1 MRYKEREMSANLSL
15 KHPLSAPVE
24 SGLHNLE
31 RLGLKAE
38 ASMGDDIEAIQEY
51 AGVLISAHAPV
62 TIGAMRL
69 NYGATDED
77 FRNRSIAHII
87 DYIEKARQYPNVRQI
102 NMHPGPRLWL
112 NEEQTEGREGDYDLM
127 IDGIRQIAAH
137 AAGFGLEIVLENNN
151 AYWAGVP
158 DETPLEDVDWSKRN
172 TSFGSAPEEW
182 IRICEDTDRDDVGLC
197 LDSSHTCTYAH
208 TFDPAERADVVMR
221 FLAKPHLI
229 RHVHWSDNHLYDLK
243 GRNDSHAVLGKGS
256 LPIELHRG
264 IRDLDATLLL
274 EHFYTTEELE
284 GEIEFIAAL

>member
-1 MRYKEREMSANLSL
+1 MTANLSL

-38 ASMGDDIEAIQEY
+38 ASMGDDIQGIQEY

-62 TIGAMRL
+62 TIGALRL
-69 NYGATDED
+69 NYGATDES
-77 FRNRSIAHII
+77 FRNKSIAHII
-87 DYIEKARQYPNVRQI
+87 DYIDKARQYPNVRQI
-102 NMHPGPRLWL
+102 NMHPGPRQWL

-127 IDGIRQIAAH
+127 IEGIRQIAAH
-137 AAGFGLEIVLENNN
+137 ADRFGLEIVLENNN
-151 AYWAGVP
+151 AYWTGVP
-158 DETPLEDVDWSKRN
+158 HGTALEDVDWSHRN
-172 TSFGSAPEEW
+172 ISFGSSPEEW
-182 IRICEDTDRDDVGLC
+182 IQICEDTDRDNVALC

-208 TFDPAERADVVMR
+208 THDPSERVDVVMR

-243 GRNDSHAVLGKGS
+243 GRNDAHAVLGKGS

-264 IRDLDATLLL
+264 IRDLDATILL

-284 GEIEFIAAL
+284 GELEFISAL

>member
-1 MRYKEREMSANLSL
+1 MAGKLSL

-62 TIGAMRL
+62 TIGALRL
-69 NYGATDED
+69 NYGAPDED

-102 NMHPGPRLWL
+102 NMHPGPRHWL
-112 NEEQTEGREGDYDLM
+112 NEEQTEGRQGDYDLM

-137 AAGFGLEIVLENNN
+137 AAEFGLEIVLENNN

-158 DETPLEDVDWSKRN
+158 DETALEDVDWSQRN
-172 TSFGSAPEEW
+172 ISFGSAPEEW
-182 IRICEDTDRDDVGLC
+182 IRICEDTDRDNVGLC

-208 TFDPAERADVVMR
+208 TFDPAERGDVVMR

-243 GRNDSHAVLGKGS
+243 GRNDAHAVLGQGS

-264 IRDLDATLLL
+264 IKDLDATLLL

-284 GEIEFIAAL
+284 GELEFIADL